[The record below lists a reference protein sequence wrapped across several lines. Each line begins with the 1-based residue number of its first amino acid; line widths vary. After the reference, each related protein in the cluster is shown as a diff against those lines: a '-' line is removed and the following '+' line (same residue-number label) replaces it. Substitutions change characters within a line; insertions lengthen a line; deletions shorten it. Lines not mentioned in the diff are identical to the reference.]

1 MRTKDGRLIKD
12 LLFVVAS
19 IVIALILV
27 RTGILR
33 VALDS
38 TRGLEFVESF
48 VAGMFFTSVFTTA
61 LATVVLGEIAQS
73 GSIFWVALLGGL
85 GALMGDLIIFLF
97 IRNRLAEDFGSL
109 IQKTS
114 SGRLIAIF
122 KLRIFR
128 WLVPLLGALVVA
140 SPLPDELGLA
150 MMGLSKMKTSL
161 FIPVSFVLNAT
172 GILIIGLIAKTLF

>member
-1 MRTKDGRLIKD
+1 
-12 LLFVVAS
+12 
-19 IVIALILV
+19 
-27 RTGILR
+27 
-33 VALDS
+33 
-38 TRGLEFVESF
+38 
-48 VAGMFFTSVFTTA
+48 
-61 LATVVLGEIAQS
+61 
-73 GSIFWVALLGGL
+73 
-85 GALMGDLIIFLF
+85 MGDLIIFLF
-97 IRNRLAEDFGSL
+97 IRNRLAEDFGYL

>member
-1 MRTKDGRLIKD
+1 VL
-12 LLFVVAS
+12 
-19 IVIALILV
+19 
-27 RTGILR
+27 
-33 VALDS
+33 VALVAAWAIV
-38 TRGLEFVESF
+38 RFGLVHALLAQMGDGVWATSF

-97 IRNRLAEDFGSL
+97 IRNRLAEDFGYL

>member
-97 IRNRLAEDFGSL
+97 IRNRLAEDFGYL
-109 IQKTS
+109 IWRKKNCC
-114 SGRLIAIF
+114 AI
-122 KLRIFR
+122 
-128 WLVPLLGALVVA
+128 
-140 SPLPDELGLA
+140 
-150 MMGLSKMKTSL
+150 
-161 FIPVSFVLNAT
+161 
-172 GILIIGLIAKTLF
+172 